1 MEELFI
7 MKKSFNKVADAIKNN
22 NAVDGATSINKFI
35 NENEKYY
42 DVKNVIEAAIK
53 NNDID
58 IEKLCE
64 SLNL

>member
-1 MEELFI
+1 MR
-7 MKKSFNKVADAIKNN
+7 MK
-22 NAVDGATSINKFI
+22 
-35 NENEKYY
+35 KYY

-53 NNDID
+53 NNDIN